1 MNRVNISEQNSHE
14 GLIKLRKE
22 SNRAVYQGD
31 ITIHS
36 LPYSL
41 ELGSLTEFRICFS
54 ATLAAGKPQ
63 LKGEKKKVRLLMRI

>member
-36 LPYSL
+36 LPYS
-41 ELGSLTEFRICFS
+41 
-54 ATLAAGKPQ
+54 
-63 LKGEKKKVRLLMRI
+63 KKLVDCMNVIRGAQMVERKS